1 MLFSKRAR
9 KLASKT
15 CNFINIAS
23 TSLCGVLVFRS
34 DLALIFLVFRGSLQS
49 RAMRLKVE
57 AEFFEVHGYTSQF
70 LSRDEKCEVY
80 RVRRKIFETHGY
92 TSQFLSFD
100 ERSEVYPL
108 RQKFFDVHGYTVER
122 AEPGEFCEVHGVHA
136 ENFRGKFV

>member
-1 MLFSKRAR
+1 M
-9 KLASKT
+9 
-15 CNFINIAS
+15 
-23 TSLCGVLVFRS
+23 FRS

-80 RVRRKIFETHGY
+80 
-92 TSQFLSFD
+92 
-100 ERSEVYPL
+100 PL

-136 ENFRGKFV
+136 ENFRAKFV